1 MKLLNVTTVD
11 LWLSHCIYIYTSS
24 MTGQGPVYPSHLLLL
39 GLTRLWPAGFFG
51 RGATLVP
58 LRRVTSV
65 RKAITLHHQQ
75 WKCCYRL
82 VKAYIVM
89 ACLQTM
95 VAQEPSV
102 SVLQPAPAGILHW
115 VDQNHNYNWHYTV
128 KTSQC
133 IAHGHYMVIK
143 VPVSLLLVAV
153 KWSQT

>member
-1 MKLLNVTTVD
+1 MWQQSTCDCLTASIYQLNDRTGPIVSLSPLATGIDQTVAS
-11 LWLSHCIYIYTSS
+11 WLFWPGCHLSATA
-24 MTGQGPVYPSHLLLL
+24 QGDICKKGHY
-39 GLTRLWPAGFFG
+39 
-51 RGATLVP
+51 
-58 LRRVTSV
+58 
-65 RKAITLHHQQ
+65 LHHQQ

-95 VAQEPSV
+95 VAQEEPSV